1 MSLIKISSSGALL
14 VAFIA
19 HSLTRQTVMIEASF
33 QAEENLSFRHHTA
46 EEVLS
51 EHLELLFR
59 NSDFFLTSL
68 KAFRFKLLQQTRE
81 CNSEYTL

>member
-1 MSLIKISSSGALL
+1 MSSIKISSSGAPL

-33 QAEENLSFRHHTA
+33 QAEKNLSFRCHPA

-59 NSDFFLTSL
+59 NQILF
-68 KAFRFKLLQQTRE
+68 
-81 CNSEYTL
+81 